1 MRILTLIVATGA
13 TLALVAPGAGAK
25 NTLQCS
31 STAAVKAVAAQSSSG
46 LQLGRDMLGLD
57 TSHPAY
63 LREACKA
70 LQSAKAP
77 ASASSRLQHDRDSL

>member
-31 STAAVKAVAAQSSSG
+31 STAAVKAVAAQ
-46 LQLGRDMLGLD
+46 
-57 TSHPAY
+57 
-63 LREACKA
+63 A

>member
-31 STAAVKAVAAQSSSG
+31 STAAVKAVAAQSSNG
-46 LQLGRDMLGLD
+46 LQLRRDMLGLD
-57 TSHPAY
+57 T
-63 LREACKA
+63 CKA
-70 LQSAKAP
+70 LRSAKAP
-77 ASASSRLQHDRDSL
+77 STASSRFQHDRDSL